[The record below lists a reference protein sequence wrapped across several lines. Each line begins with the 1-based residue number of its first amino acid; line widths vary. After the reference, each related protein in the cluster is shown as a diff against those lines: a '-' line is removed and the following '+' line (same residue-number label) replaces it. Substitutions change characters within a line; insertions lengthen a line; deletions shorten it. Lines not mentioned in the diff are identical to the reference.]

1 MAQVVLDWVLVD
13 WEPGR
18 RFNRLGILRVRF
30 ASPFH
35 LLVRVMSKHILSTEV
50 SIDLYRINLMHLSHK
65 KRITLVS
72 GKI

>member
-30 ASPFH
+30 VSSFH
-35 LLVRVMSKHILSTEV
+35 LLVCVMSKHILSRKY
-50 SIDLYRINLMHLSHK
+50 L
-65 KRITLVS
+65 
-72 GKI
+72 